1 MRKLKYYI
9 LTIFIS
15 LSCSEKNPEWKAE
28 REASIHF
35 GGEPKNENFV
45 LSFHRKGD
53 TLIYNYVGKID
64 STKTINIQ
72 KVENSNILFFGFGKF
87 IESNRKSFRNQKL
100 KDLEFKY
107 YHLEN
112 PGTHGTGPILF
123 NSEYGLLAINNVYGP
138 TIVFLEVKDN
148 NLTEMIINNLNE

>member
-1 MRKLKYYI
+1 LRKLKYYI

-15 LSCSEKNPEWKAE
+15 LSCSEKNTEWKAE

-35 GGEPKNENFV
+35 GGEPKIESFT

-53 TLIYNYVGKID
+53 TLIYNYVSKID

-72 KVENSNILFFGFGKF
+72 KAANSNILFFGFREF
-87 IESNRKSFRNQKL
+87 IESDKKTFRNQKL

-107 YHLEN
+107 YDLEN

-138 TIVFLEVKDN
+138 TIIFLEAKDN
-148 NLTEMIINNLNE
+148 NLTEIIINNLNE